1 MKYLIR
7 NASVTLAGNT
17 ILEEVNFEV
26 NTNEHIAIVGPN
38 GAGKT
43 TLLKALIDP
52 NMFDAG
58 IGEDKFTITKIGE
71 FSIGYMKQI
80 DFKDESMTL
89 LEVVLSPF
97 KHLIDMDNK
106 IQQLVIEMNKSNN
119 DELIKKYTDM
129 LENYKLLGGYTY
141 KKEYEVMLNKFGF
154 TEEDKNKPISS
165 FSGGQ
170 KTKIS
175 FIKLL
180 LSKPDLLILDE
191 PTNHLDISTIEWLE
205 DYLSNYKGALIVV
218 SHDRMFINN
227 VSNIIYDIDYGVVVR
242 YNGNYS
248 FFERTKK
255 ANYEKLLKDYDTQQ
269 KEIKRLM
276 SIYERF
282 RNKPTKASMAL
293 SKLHQVEKMDLIDKP
308 NKIDMK
314 TFKTNLDSIEPS
326 VKNVLSVNDLVIG
339 YDKPLATLKFN
350 ITRGKKIGVIGPN
363 GTGKSTLLK
372 TLHGIIPP
380 IDGEV
385 SYGLR
390 VNPGYFDQSLKFL
403 TDGTVLDEMR
413 ESNPNLTELEAR
425 SALGSF
431 LFKGEDVYKKL
442 SFLSGGEKVRL
453 QLCKILYNKPNFLIL
468 DEPTNHM
475 DIASK
480 EHLED
485 ILQDY
490 TGTIIF
496 VSHDRYFVEKIADEL
511 IVFENDEC
519 NYYKFNYDEY
529 LEKIKKKVVKEPS
542 KKVMKKIDIAKEKEM
557 SREKNYNSQKE
568 LQKLE
573 NEIIKHE
580 TKLHDL
586 NIELFSSDVIND
598 INKIQ
603 TIQSKIDNLNNELEE
618 LNSKWEILTDEI
630 LKNKNQD

>member
-1 MKYLIR
+1 MIR

-97 KHLIDMDNK
+97 KHLIDMDKK

-350 ITRGKKIGVIGPN
+350 ITRGKKIGVIGSN

-390 VNPGYFDQSLKFL
+390 VNPGYFNQSLKFL

-511 IVFENDEC
+511 IVFENGEC

-542 KKVMKKIDIAKEKEM
+542 KKVKKKIDIAKEKELL
-557 SREKNYNSQKE
+557 REKNYNSQKE

-618 LNSKWEILTDEI
+618 LNSKWEVLTDEI